1 MSNLGLKS
9 LVILAIVGLSA
20 CSANH
25 NSIYR
30 DLKTSAGTGALVD
43 IKQRAIVAGE
53 RKGNKPEDKIN
64 VVCAEPSPDSLSAYA
79 AEIAAKADTGK
90 GVSAE
95 VATAFQESAAFVGL
109 RTQSIQ
115 LLRDA
120 MYRSCEAYMN
130 GAISESQYS
139 VLARRYQKHAIALL
153 AIESLTGTVK
163 APAVTIN
170 TSGSAGNTR
179 PLSEMTDEALRIDG
193 LIDTK
198 ESEIKN
204 EEAKA
209 DGSKDDTNI
218 KKLKVELASLKNYKL
233 LVLAG
238 LENPQ
243 SGQVTGA
250 ALAAVAAVTET
261 SKLSDT
267 STAKIAE
274 TVENIVRGITE
285 NDETAA
291 LCFDVLAN
299 QKWDE
304 KTKSYL
310 ESKVIIYCNSY
321 LTNLN
326 RCQELKIEI
335 LQNQKGGKVITPDL
349 EKKTD
354 AACNSGGIQRIQSV
368 QPEKAK

>member
-1 MSNLGLKS
+1 
-9 LVILAIVGLSA
+9 
-20 CSANH
+20 
-25 NSIYR
+25 
-30 DLKTSAGTGALVD
+30 
-43 IKQRAIVAGE
+43 
-53 RKGNKPEDKIN
+53 
-64 VVCAEPSPDSLSAYA
+64 
-79 AEIAAKADTGK
+79 
-90 GVSAE
+90 
-95 VATAFQESAAFVGL
+95 
-109 RTQSIQ
+109 
-115 LLRDA
+115 
-120 MYRSCEAYMN
+120 MN
-130 GAISESQYS
+130 GAISEAQYS

-193 LIDTK
+193 LISTK
-198 ESEIKN
+198 ESEIKT

-209 DGSKDDTNI
+209 DGSKDDAKI

-267 STAKIAE
+267 STTIIANR
-274 TVENIVRGITE
+274 VENIVRGITE
-285 NDETAA
+285 NDETPA
-291 LCFDVLAN
+291 LCFDVLSN
-299 QKWDE
+299 QKWDQ
-304 KTKSYL
+304 KNKNYI
-310 ESKVIIYCNSY
+310 ESKVINYCNSY

-326 RCQELKIEI
+326 TCQALKIE
-335 LQNQKGGKVITPDL
+335 LLRDQKGGGVVAAEL
-349 EKKTD
+349 EKKFD
-354 AACNSGGIQRIQSV
+354 AYCNLGGIQKIQSL
-368 QPEKAK
+368 QPE

>member
-1 MSNLGLKS
+1 MQKL
-9 LVILAIVGLSA
+9 IIGLSIFSVVVLSG

-53 RKGNKPEDKIN
+53 RNAKTADGKQI

-95 VATAFQESAAFVGL
+95 VAAAFQESAAFVGL

-193 LIDTK
+193 LINTK

-243 SGQVTGA
+243 SVQVTGA

-291 LCFDVLAN
+291 LCFQELAN
-299 QKWDE
+299 QQWDE
-304 KTKSYL
+304 KAMAFKTSNL
-310 ESKVIIYCNSY
+310 ITYCDKY
-321 LTNLN
+321 LTNVN
-326 RCQELKIEI
+326 SCQAYKIKMM
-335 LQNQKGGKVITPDL
+335 QTFNGD
-349 EKKTD
+349 D
-354 AACNSGGIQRIQSV
+354 N
-368 QPEKAK
+368 EKAKRVKEIEAACDSGSVSIQTTDK